1 MDGVRMISDIIN
13 HILSMNGAQGHRSRK
28 PSHAATV
35 SEDSPI
41 QQEIVST
48 SPLKDEAD
56 QIPVLQKSPL

>member
-41 QQEIVST
+41 QQEMSGEFSRDYFVC
-48 SPLKDEAD
+48 
-56 QIPVLQKSPL
+56 V